1 MRNVVKRDRT
11 IQRRAHHLREAA
23 RRAADAIGFKGVEQA
38 RQRIRARGV
47 KAWEG
52 NKADPTRLASILDQR
67 SG

>member
-47 KAWEG
+47 TRGRVTK
-52 NKADPTRLASILDQR
+52 PTRRGLLVF
-67 SG
+67 